1 VKAGSDAPG
10 REERRKGREAV
21 LRKVRALL
29 RLTVENGASEAE
41 ALNAAAKAAELMAS
55 HDLSM
60 DEVDVRES
68 GTRHQDHALDRTLRA
83 HLTRVA
89 AAIAEMTGTRFWVNG
104 SGALATVGTFF
115 GLPHD
120 VEVAGYLLDICEGA
134 MRRESDAFERGIML
148 LRPRVRSAR
157 KDSFLAGMAD
167 RLGGR
172 IREMAAGRRATGNA
186 LVPLKAAL
194 IEQAMREAKVE
205 LEGVRV
211 GRRDLDRASFRK
223 GRAAGDRVRL
233 SPGLGR
239 ESDALPLDDP
249 CRRRAGPEGRV

>member
-1 VKAGSDAPG
+1 MSDATD
-10 REERRKGREAV
+10 REERRKRREAV
-21 LRKVRALL
+21 LKKVRALL
-29 RLTVENGASEAE
+29 KLTVGNGASEAE
-41 ALNAAAKAAELMAS
+41 ALHAAAKAAELMAK

-68 GTRHQDHALDRTLRA
+68 GTRQQDHALDRTLRA

-89 AAIAEMTGTRFWVNG
+89 AAIAQITGTRFWVNG
-104 SGALATVGTFF
+104 SGSLATVGSFF

-134 MRRESDAFERGIML
+134 MRRDSGAFEKGIML
-148 LRPRVRSAR
+148 LRPSVRSAR

-172 IREMAAGRRATGNA
+172 IREMAAGRKATGNA

-194 IEQAMREAKVE
+194 IEEALREA
-205 LEGVRV
+205 RV
-211 GRRDLDRASFRK
+211 DLGTARIGRRDLDPASFRK
-223 GRAAGDRVRL
+223 GRAAGERVRL
-233 SPGLGR
+233 SPGIGGAA
-239 ESDALPLDDP
+239 DARPIRDGQSPRTETED
-249 CRRRAGPEGRV
+249 RA